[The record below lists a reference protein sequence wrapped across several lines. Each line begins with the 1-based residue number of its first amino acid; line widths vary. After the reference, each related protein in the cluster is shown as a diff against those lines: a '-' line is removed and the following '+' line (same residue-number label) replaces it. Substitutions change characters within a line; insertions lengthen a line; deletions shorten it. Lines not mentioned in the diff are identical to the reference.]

1 MGLAW
6 IPDDAGQDDAGH
18 GGARHGGTSRHR
30 RPTLLARG
38 GQAVAGRFASDPGA
52 GGLIVGPVARSLP
65 GARIV
70 RRAVL
75 PARRYWT

>member
-6 IPDDAGQDDAGH
+6 IPDDAGHAAAPERGRDWPGRA
-18 GGARHGGTSRHR
+18 RHR

-38 GQAVAGRFASDPGA
+38 GQAVAGRLGALSSADPDLGIGRSA
-52 GGLIVGPVARSLP
+52 GEHV
-65 GARIV
+65 V